1 MKVKSLSRKDKTNMN
16 KSQKCHSQAHFR
28 WAEKLYYQVT
38 NQKLKF
44 FLRNGGC
51 HTLQPKDQ
59 GDHLAWHG
67 WLKLLWRQRQ
77 CCTGYVC
84 FGLTYAAIKDKI
96 FSSVGLSYLSK
107 VMPRNLVHTVQVS
120 RCKTG
125 LAAYH
130 ICHLYK
136 TSGPL
141 CNEKYSILKALNC
154 WGAEK
159 PYWARLRKDIT
170 STTTDILSSPPK
182 GVLFDEE

>member
-1 MKVKSLSRKDKTNMN
+1 MKVKSLSCKDKTNMN

-59 GDHLAWHG
+59 RPSTAWMTQTSVKAAPMLHRIRVF
-67 WLKLLWRQRQ
+67 WTNV
-77 CCTGYVC
+77 CCNH
-84 FGLTYAAIKDKI
+84 DKI

-107 VMPRNLVHTVQVS
+107 VMPRNLVHTVRAS

-141 CNEKYSILKALNC
+141 CNEKYSILKTLNC
-154 WGAEK
+154 
-159 PYWARLRKDIT
+159 WARLRKDIT

>member
-1 MKVKSLSRKDKTNMN
+1 MN
-16 KSQKCHSQAHFR
+16 KSQKCHSLFWVQAYFR

-59 GDHLAWHG
+59 GDHLAWHRICVF
-67 WLKLLWRQRQ
+67 WTNV
-77 CCTGYVC
+77 CCNH
-84 FGLTYAAIKDKI
+84 DKI

-107 VMPRNLVHTVQVS
+107 VMPRNLVHTVQAS

-141 CNEKYSILKALNC
+141 CNEKYNILKALNC
-154 WGAEK
+154 
-159 PYWARLRKDIT
+159 
-170 STTTDILSSPPK
+170 
-182 GVLFDEE
+182 